1 MAADMTGML
10 RVRAALTTCQMSRT
24 RYLAER
30 SDLVRAIREVP
41 ELRTLV
47 KVPYGM
53 TEDQW
58 LEALYRATQEHLPDV
73 QTR

>member
-10 RVRAALTTCQMSRT
+10 RVRAHLTTVQLGRT

-30 SDLVRAIREVP
+30 VELVRAIREVP
-41 ELRTLV
+41 ELRTMV
-47 KVPYGM
+47 KVPHGM

-58 LEALYRATQEHLPDV
+58 LEALHRATQEHLPDV
-73 QTR
+73 P